1 VVAAAVEASVA
12 AGFSSGLEAAFFSFL
27 RRKMALRPFF
37 TWANAS
43 GAAGCQQGAPVET
56 RDQTKRIMNYEH
68 LRTPGMVIVIIFEWT
83 RVMLLS
89 IAECTRRKEMSDIA
103 TATTFLT
110 PAQAKPEAR
119 DSPP

>member
-1 VVAAAVEASVA
+1 VVAAAVEVSVA
-12 AGFSSGLEAAFFSFL
+12 AGCSSGLEAAFFSFL

-43 GAAGCQQGAPVET
+43 GAAGCQQGAPFET
-56 RDQTKRIMNYEH
+56 RDQTKKTMNYEH
-68 LRTPGMVIVIIFEWT
+68 LRTPGMVIVILFEWT
-83 RVMLLS
+83 RVMLS
-89 IAECTRRKEMSDIA
+89 IAECTRRSEMSDIA

-119 DSPP
+119 DSRP

>member
-1 VVAAAVEASVA
+1 MVAAAVEVSVA

-56 RDQTKRIMNYEH
+56 RVQTKNIMNYEH
-68 LRTPGMVIVIIFEWT
+68 LRTPGMLIVTLFKWT
-83 RVMLLS
+83 RVMLFRS
-89 IAECTRRKEMSDIA
+89 RSVQDEVR
-103 TATTFLT
+103 
-110 PAQAKPEAR
+110 
-119 DSPP
+119 